1 MGHVLAGCL
10 TGFSCFLG
18 QGKAKTKTKVWSSWI
33 VARFLLSHA
42 CCVRLHM
49 CKIRTLV
56 RSLFRRA
63 RCNAIASSILLF
75 AMKPVVIVVLSV
87 KAHTLVMLC

>member
-49 CKIRTLV
+49 CKIGLWFV
-56 RSLFRRA
+56 RYSDAQDVTRLRPPSCF
-63 RCNAIASSILLF
+63 S
-75 AMKPVVIVVLSV
+75 P
-87 KAHTLVMLC
+87 